1 MTVAL
6 RSYCLQELPEAVEVT
21 RALVTS
27 CLQIFIYQTRIIK
40 EKVSSHLRLP
50 SSSPLMVWELPRKTV
65 T

>member
-6 RSYCLQELPEAVEVT
+6 TSYCLQELPEAVEVT

-27 CLQIFIYQTRIIK
+27 CLQIFIYKTRII
-40 EKVSSHLRLP
+40 KVSSHLRLP